1 MPVDFA
7 KLSLIGNRQENQDRV
22 ELISHPQSTL
32 MICVDGM
39 GGHSNGARAAE
50 LVVDTLGESFT
61 GIARPVFDPQGFLT
75 MALAL
80 AHDRVVDIGSGQH
93 VDHRPRATCAVCL
106 VQDGNAFWA
115 HVGDSRVYQLRNG
128 RIERRTRDHSHVELL
143 LREGLIAEVDVK
155 THPMRNFVECCIGGD
170 RALPDMSVSGR
181 IRLEPGDVLLACSD
195 GYWSGLDDEEIAK
208 LGTSARP
215 LDQQLHRASELAVR
229 NNGPH
234 SDNTSALAVIWQP
247 A

>member
-1 MPVDFA
+1 MERAEV
-7 KLSLIGNRQENQDRV
+7 SLLGHREENQDRCGIV
-22 ELISHPQSTL
+22 DNDGATL
-32 MICVDGM
+32 MLVIDGM
-39 GGHSNGARAAE
+39 GGHSDGALAAQTTLD
-50 LVVDTLGESFT
+50 LVGKRFGAES
-61 GIARPVFDPQGFLT
+61 IPLLDAPGFLHRSIGR
-75 MALAL
+75 
-80 AHDRVVDIGSGQH
+80 AHDRLVQIGRAQSLEA
-93 VDHRPRATCAVCL
+93 RPRATCAVCL
-106 VQDGNAFWA
+106 VQDGSAFWA

-215 LDQQLHRASELAVR
+215 LDQQLHRAQRTGRSQQR
-229 NNGPH
+229 P
-234 SDNTSALAVIWQP
+234 T
-247 A
+247 